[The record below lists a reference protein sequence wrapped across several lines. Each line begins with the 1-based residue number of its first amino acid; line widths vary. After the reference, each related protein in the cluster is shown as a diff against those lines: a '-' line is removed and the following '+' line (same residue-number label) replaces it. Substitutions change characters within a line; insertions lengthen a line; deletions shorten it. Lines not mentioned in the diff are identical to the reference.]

1 MKHLKTQILQIQKLS
16 NQMKGLGKIGENII
30 AENEAILEA
39 QFPGVVKE
47 LKKNA
52 KNKDLNAIKKQI
64 EELQKMQE
72 QESENIE
79 NKPSK

>member
-1 MKHLKTQILQIQKLS
+1 
-16 NQMKGLGKIGENII
+16 MKGLGKIGENII